1 MEIKI
6 SNLNKRYGKFEALK
20 NINLEIGQGMYGLL
34 GRNGAG
40 KTTIL
45 RILATMSTKTDGEI
59 LINSIPIENRKEI
72 RKIIGYLPQGF
83 SVYPN
88 MSVWNTMEYFD
99 ILSEMPTK
107 YRKQRIQMLLQK
119 VNLWEERKRKVKHL
133 SGGMKQRLGI
143 ALTLIN
149 NPQIIIADE
158 PTAGLDPEER
168 IRLRNMLNDLS
179 KDKIVILST
188 HIVDDI
194 STTCNKIGVL
204 HEGNLLFDGEAK
216 VLENMALNKVFI
228 VAGENNIPKD
238 AEIIN
243 KIDGKIRILSNVLP
257 MGKYEKVMPTL
268 EDGYIELI
276 KNEEVEDEII

>member
-45 RILATMSTKTDGEI
+45 RILATMSSKTDGEI

-168 IRLRNMLNDLS
+168 IRLRNMLIDLS

-228 VAGENNIPKD
+228 VEGKDNIPKD

>member
-1 MEIKI
+1 M
-6 SNLNKRYGKFEALK
+6 
-20 NINLEIGQGMYGLL
+20 

-45 RILATMSTKTDGEI
+45 RILATMSSKTDGEI

-168 IRLRNMLNDLS
+168 IRLRNMLIDLS

-228 VAGENNIPKD
+228 VEGKDNIPKD

>member
-1 MEIKI
+1 
-6 SNLNKRYGKFEALK
+6 
-20 NINLEIGQGMYGLL
+20 
-34 GRNGAG
+34 
-40 KTTIL
+40 
-45 RILATMSTKTDGEI
+45 
-59 LINSIPIENRKEI
+59 
-72 RKIIGYLPQGF
+72 
-83 SVYPN
+83 
-88 MSVWNTMEYFD
+88 MEYFD

-228 VAGENNIPKD
+228 VEGEDNIPKD

>member
-45 RILATMSTKTDGEI
+45 RILATMSSKTDGEI

-228 VAGENNIPKD
+228 VAGEDNIPKD

>member
-45 RILATMSTKTDGEI
+45 RILATMSSKTDGEI

-168 IRLRNMLNDLS
+168 IRLRNMLIDLS

-228 VAGENNIPKD
+228 VEGEDNIPKD

>member
-6 SNLNKRYGKFEALK
+6 SNLNKRYGKFEVLK

-45 RILATMSTKTDGEI
+45 RILATMSSKTDGEI

-228 VAGENNIPKD
+228 VEGEDNIPKD

-276 KNEEVEDEII
+276 KNEEIEDEII

>member
-45 RILATMSTKTDGEI
+45 RILATMSSKTDGEI

>member
-45 RILATMSTKTDGEI
+45 RILATMSSKTDGEI

-149 NPQIIIADE
+149 NPQIIIADV
-158 PTAGLDPEER
+158 
-168 IRLRNMLNDLS
+168 NW
-179 KDKIVILST
+179 
-188 HIVDDI
+188 
-194 STTCNKIGVL
+194 CNKI
-204 HEGNLLFDGEAK
+204 AC
-216 VLENMALNKVFI
+216 I
-228 VAGENNIPKD
+228 
-238 AEIIN
+238 
-243 KIDGKIRILSNVLP
+243 
-257 MGKYEKVMPTL
+257 
-268 EDGYIELI
+268 
-276 KNEEVEDEII
+276 

>member
-1 MEIKI
+1 
-6 SNLNKRYGKFEALK
+6 
-20 NINLEIGQGMYGLL
+20 MYGLL

-45 RILATMSTKTDGEI
+45 RILATMSSKTDGEI

-228 VAGENNIPKD
+228 VEGEDNIPKD

>member
-45 RILATMSTKTDGEI
+45 RILATMSSKTDGEI

-228 VAGENNIPKD
+228 VEGEDNIPKD

>member
-6 SNLNKRYGKFEALK
+6 SNLNKRYGKFEVLK

-45 RILATMSTKTDGEI
+45 QILATMSSKTDGEI

-228 VAGENNIPKD
+228 VEGEDNIPKD

>member
-45 RILATMSTKTDGEI
+45 RILATMSSKTDGEI

-119 VNLWEERKRKVKHL
+119 VNLWEERRRKVKHL

-228 VAGENNIPKD
+228 VAGEDNIPKG

>member
-45 RILATMSTKTDGEI
+45 RILATMSSKTDGEI

-216 VLENMALNKVFI
+216 VLENMALNKVFM

>member
-1 MEIKI
+1 MEINI

-45 RILATMSTKTDGEI
+45 RILATMSSKTDGEI

-228 VAGENNIPKD
+228 VEGEDNIPKD

>member
-45 RILATMSTKTDGEI
+45 RILATMSSKTDGEI

-194 STTCNKIGVL
+194 SSTCNKIGVL